1 MNYLLVE
8 KKQLV
13 EKGVYTETEEMSDG
27 RAVLTINALKVVT
40 GLTNVEIIDDRALEA
55 LVLREKELK
64 LKQEEDK

>member
-13 EKGVYTETEEMSDG
+13 EKGVYTEAEEMSDG